1 MAFQLD
7 SNILLS
13 GRGPN
18 VAGAVQQGLN
28 TRSMFD
34 TLREEREQAPMRKK
48 MLENE
53 QIVAQQVQDENT
65 RKLQQ
70 ADQGRVIDS
79 IANSYRG
86 VQSLV
91 NTGKFNEAADA
102 LEANRAVLV
111 QSGSTDLRDTDAAIT
126 ALRSGDATAIRQIQL
141 QGEQAIQLSDQRKQ
155 AGNTTDSASQRE
167 RADLIAAV
175 RPALNDKGQIDEGKL
190 DANSRSAAMALGL
203 IAKSGTVTGGERVA
217 TTPGLTETVAQSQ
230 ERLAD
235 ASETGNLK
243 AQGRLLPS
251 VKAAVTLAEQQALSR
266 GETFTELNSAKAA
279 LPGLKTVVE
288 NLKVLSSE
296 ATFTLAGR
304 SFNAIAKELG
314 ISTKGSTSRA
324 AMTAMVDNQVLPLL
338 KPIFG
343 AAFTAI
349 EGDRLRNA
357 FLDPNSTPDSRV
369 ASLNAFQDQMERNIA
384 TKQREFDLA
393 NVEGLNQQASQ
404 QREEAS
410 PAQSQD
416 TGVTAAQFRNMSP
429 EQQAQVIQNIQS
441 RGQ

>member
-79 IANSYRG
+79 IANSYSG
-86 VQSLV
+86 VQGLV

-111 QSGSTDLRDTDAAIT
+111 QSGSTNLEDTDAAIT

-141 QGEQAIQLSDQRKQ
+141 QGEQAIQMSEARRPTSGEKFSATTSNLAGGISVQTTTTGRKVVTDAGGNVLTGQNANDAINEAEDLESQRK
-155 AGNTTDSASQRE
+155 
-167 RADLIAAV
+167 
-175 RPALNDKGQIDEGKL
+175 IDEAGG
-190 DANSRSAAMALGL
+190 SAAA
-203 IAKSGTVTGGERVA
+203 
-217 TTPGLTETVAQSQ
+217 
-230 ERLAD
+230 RLEA
-235 ASETGNLK
+235 E
-243 AQGRLLPS
+243 GRLLPS
-251 VKAAVTLAEQQALSR
+251 VNAAVKLAEQQALSR

>member
-13 GRGPN
+13 GRGPD
-18 VAGAVQQGLN
+18 VAGSIQRGLK

-53 QIVAQQVQDENT
+53 QIVAQQLQDENT

-79 IANSYRG
+79 IANSYSGVRG
-86 VQSLV
+86 LV

-141 QGEQAIQLSDQRKQ
+141 QGEQAIQLSNQRKQ
-155 AGNTTDSASQRE
+155 AGSTTDSAGQRE
-167 RADLIAAV
+167 RSDLIAQLQ
-175 RPALNDKGQIDEGKL
+175 PALDKNGQIDPSKL
-190 DANSRSAAMALGL
+190 TASSRSAAVALNL
-203 IAKSGTVTGGERVA
+203 IPGAGTSTGGERIA
-217 TTPGLTETVAQSQ
+217 TTPGLTEIVAGS
-230 ERLAD
+230 EEELSA
-235 ASETGNLK
+235 ASEAGKLK
-243 AQGRLLPS
+243 AQGKLLPG
-251 VKAAVTLAEQQALSR
+251 VRAAVKLAEQQAQSR
-266 GETFTELNSAKAA
+266 GETFTDLNSAKAA
-279 LPGLKTVVE
+279 LPGLKTVVG
-288 NLKVLSSE
+288 NLKALSGD

-304 SFNAIAKELG
+304 GFNAVAKELG
-314 ISTKGSTSRA
+314 FSTKGSTARA
-324 AMTAMVDNQVLPLL
+324 AMVAMVDNQVLPLL

-357 FLDPNSTPDSRV
+357 FLDPNSTPDSRI
-369 ASLNAFQDQMERNIA
+369 ASLNAFQDQMERNIES
-384 TKQREFDLA
+384 KQREIDLA
-393 NVEGLNQQASQ
+393 NVDGLNQQASQ
-404 QREEAS
+404 QVEAS
-410 PAQSQD
+410 NPAQSQD
-416 TGVTAAQFRNMSP
+416 TGITASQFRNMSP
-429 EQQAQVIQNIQS
+429 EQQAQVIQTIQS

>member
-13 GRGPN
+13 GRGPD
-18 VAGAVQQGLN
+18 VANSIQQGLK

-34 TLREEREQAPMRKK
+34 TLREEREQAPMRQK
-48 MLENE
+48 MLEND
-53 QIVAQQVQDENT
+53 QMVAQQVQDENT

-70 ADQGRVIDS
+70 EDQGRVIDS

-91 NTGKFNEAADA
+91 NTGKFNDAADA
-102 LEANRAVLV
+102 LEANRAVLA
-111 QSGSTDLRDTDAAIT
+111 QSGITNFEDTDAAIT
-126 ALRSGDATAIRQIQL
+126 ALRSGDATAIRQIKL
-141 QGEQAIQLSDQRKQ
+141 QGEQAIQMSETRKNRDKV
-155 AGNTTDSASQRE
+155 ATASQSE
-167 RADLIAAV
+167 RSDLLAAV
-175 RPALNDKGQIDEGKL
+175 RPALNDAGQIDESKL
-190 DANSRSAAMALGL
+190 DAKSRSAAMALGL
-203 IAKSGTVTGGERVA
+203 IAKSGTVTGGERIA
-217 TTPGLTETVAQSQ
+217 TTPGLTEIVAQSE
-230 ERLAD
+230 ERLTD
-235 ASETGNLK
+235 ASESGKLK
-243 AQGRLLPS
+243 AQGKLLPG
-251 VKAAVTLAEQQALSR
+251 VRAAVKLAEQQAQSR

-324 AMTAMVDNQVLPLL
+324 AMVAMVDNQVLPLL

-369 ASLNAFQDQMERNIA
+369 ASLNAFQDQMERNIE
-384 TKQREFDLA
+384 TKQRELDLA
-393 NVEGLNQQASQ
+393 NVGGLNQQVRQ
-404 QREEAS
+404 QSEEAS
-410 PAQSQD
+410 PSQSQD
-416 TGVTAAQFRNMSP
+416 TGVTASQFRNMSP